1 MVINSVKCF
10 GDISRTNVSCIP
22 ALGHVIN
29 NKSSCMNGKAT
40 FMSFCLSDVTKK
52 GSDLLIV
59 QCSKTFDTIG
69 LMAMAVKRCQ
79 LLSTN
84 QSK

>member
-22 ALGHVIN
+22 AFGHVIN
-29 NKSSCMNGKAT
+29 NKSSCTNGKAT

-69 LMAMAVKRCQ
+69 NGDACQTMPTAV
-79 LLSTN
+79 N
-84 QSK
+84 